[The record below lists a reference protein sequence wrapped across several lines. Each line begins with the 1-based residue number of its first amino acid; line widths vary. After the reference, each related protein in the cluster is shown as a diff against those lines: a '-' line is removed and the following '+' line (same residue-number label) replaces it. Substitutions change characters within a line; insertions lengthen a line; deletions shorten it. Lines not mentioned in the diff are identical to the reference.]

1 MKKITAML
9 NSPVKIAGFAA
20 CAVLLIGLIVFGTIQ
35 ASAGI
40 NENKT
45 IGMDKGV
52 NVALQD
58 AGFKAENVSNL
69 SAHYDTE
76 DGTSVYE
83 VSFTANGFEYEYIIK
98 ASNGKILE
106 ADRDAVKDSAP
117 KDTKTKQPAKS
128 ETTSSG
134 DGISLKEAKNIAL
147 KHAGI
152 SSSEATFVKA
162 KKDYEDGIQVY
173 EIEFYSGNTEY
184 DYELRVS
191 NGEIISYDK
200 DIENYSIPSKNSGSS
215 QTPSSN
221 YIGVDK
227 AKSIALKDAGLSS
240 SSVTFTKAK
249 LDREDGV
256 RVYEI
261 EFFTS
266 DKEYEYEINASSG
279 KIRDKD
285 VEFNDD
291 FDEEWDD

>member
-106 ADRDAVKDSAP
+106 ADRDAVEVSAP
-117 KDTKTKQPAKS
+117 KDTKTEQPAKS

>member
-1 MKKITAML
+1 
-9 NSPVKIAGFAA
+9 
-20 CAVLLIGLIVFGTIQ
+20 
-35 ASAGI
+35 
-40 NENKT
+40 
-45 IGMDKGV
+45 MDKGV

-117 KDTKTKQPAKS
+117 KDTKTEQPAKS

-221 YIGVDK
+221 YIGADK

>member
-106 ADRDAVKDSAP
+106 ADRDAVEVSAP
-117 KDTKTKQPAKS
+117 KDTKTEQPAKS

-152 SSSEATFVKA
+152 SSSEVTFVKA

>member
-9 NSPVKIAGFAA
+9 NSPVKIAGFVA

-106 ADRDAVKDSAP
+106 ADRDAVKVSAP
-117 KDTKTKQPAKS
+117 KDTKTEQPAKS

>member
-1 MKKITAML
+1 MKKITTML
-9 NSPVKIAGFAA
+9 NSPAKIAGFAV

-40 NENKT
+40 DENKT

-83 VSFTANGFEYEYIIK
+83 VSFTANGFDYEYVIK

-106 ADRDAVKDSAP
+106 ADRDAVKESVS
-117 KDTKTKQPAKS
+117 KDVKAEKPAKS
-128 ETTSSG
+128 DTTSSG

-152 SSSEATFVKA
+152 SSSAAAFVKTE
-162 KKDYEDGIQVY
+162 KDYEDGVEVF

-184 DYELRVS
+184 DYEIRVS
-191 NGEIISYDK
+191 NGEIISFDK

>member
-1 MKKITAML
+1 MKKITTML

-117 KDTKTKQPAKS
+117 KDTKTEQPAKS

-221 YIGVDK
+221 YIGADK

>member
-173 EIEFYSGNTEY
+173 EIEFYRGNTEY